1 MKATWAHHG
10 TRAWFP
16 LNFSIHLAASPHD
29 VCWPPGQR
37 EGCPVGCWVGTK
49 TKAVPNQPGKEECKC
64 FQTKYPAVLLENKH
78 TVLLCERAKE
88 SRNQTGR
95 QKGSQQPRG
104 DKELGCLASL
114 RIKQN
119 PVGLIPPSPAAS
131 AAESHCR
138 QRGEA
143 LEPHSKL

>member
-1 MKATWAHHG
+1 M
-10 TRAWFP
+10 
-16 LNFSIHLAASPHD
+16 
-29 VCWPPGQR
+29 C
-37 EGCPVGCWVGTK
+37 VGPQDNVEVAQWGAGLGPK
-49 TKAVPNQPGKEECKC
+49 LKLYQINQGKECKC

-119 PVGLIPPSPAAS
+119 PVGLIPPSPEAS
-131 AAESHCR
+131 AAKSHCR